1 MRFILKDTL
10 VKKDKERNKLFKQMK
25 LKKQISFNFRLFQE
39 DSVRTKVS
47 VPIFSETISKIYPI
61 ISKFSDD
68 SNKTEPR
75 H

>member
-39 DSVRTKVS
+39 TV
-47 VPIFSETISKIYPI
+47 IL
-61 ISKFSDD
+61 
-68 SNKTEPR
+68 
-75 H
+75 